1 MGGGLADAGRGGPR
15 ARRGLSYTGLLVLV
29 FAMGVAQEALMTF
42 RMRLRQRRA
51 KERAEYSG
59 PIPAPGGE
67 GGLVDTAAPL
77 LARRE
82 PQLRL
87 MGLTGLYGL
96 NLLLSY
102 LLMLAAMTYNVGIF
116 LAAILGLCAGHH
128 AFYRDPTD
136 AHMDHGLECCPSE

>member
-1 MGGGLADAGRGGPR
+1 M
-15 ARRGLSYTGLLVLV
+15 RRWLSYAGLLALV

-51 KERAEYSG
+51 KEGAEYSG
-59 PIPAPGGE
+59 ATAPPGG
-67 GGLVDTAAPL
+67 GGGATDSTAPL
-77 LARRE
+77 LRRRH

-87 MGLTGLYGL
+87 MVLTGLYGV
-96 NLLLSY
+96 NLLFSY

-116 LAAILGLCAGHH
+116 CAAILGLCAGHH

-136 AHMDHGLECCPSE
+136 DHMDHGLECCPSE